1 MVERLCMCGAG
12 SMWEFSVLSAQFCC
26 EYKTALKKKKEHV
39 PYLLYEFPV
48 AAVTSTTSTVA

>member
-1 MVERLCMCGAG
+1 MCGAG

-26 EYKTALKKKKEHV
+26 EYKTALKKKKKEHV

>member
-26 EYKTALKKKKEHV
+26 EYKTALKKKKGTRAFICCMSF
-39 PYLLYEFPV
+39 LLPP
-48 AAVTSTTSTVA
+48 